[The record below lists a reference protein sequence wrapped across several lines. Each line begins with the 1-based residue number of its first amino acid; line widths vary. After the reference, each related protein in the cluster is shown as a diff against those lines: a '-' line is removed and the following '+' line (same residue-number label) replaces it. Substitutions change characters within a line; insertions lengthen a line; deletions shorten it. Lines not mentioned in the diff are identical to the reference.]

1 MKNRL
6 FASIPSI
13 VFGVLIAIAPH
24 TFAHVCK
31 VTEMAMKCHW
41 TAQAEIGV
49 GAMIAVLGLIALFV
63 EPKIRVGLSIAVIL
77 AGVLAIA
84 VPTVLIGVC
93 PGAMMHCHMVAR
105 PTLIVLG
112 VLTIV
117 FAVVAVLL
125 DSRTAKRA

>member
-6 FASIPSI
+6 FASIPPI
-13 VFGVLIAIAPH
+13 VLGVLIAVAPH

-41 TAQAEIGV
+41 TARAEIGV
-49 GAMIAVLGLIALFV
+49 GAMIVVLGLIALFAETKV
-63 EPKIRVGLSIAVIL
+63 RIGLGIAVAL
-77 AGVLAIA
+77 AGALAIA

-117 FAVVAVLL
+117 FAVIAVLL